1 MKLNLRLAIGWLL
14 LAGGLGL
21 AAWYLMHRPDHEGGV
36 GGRLAPVDRR
46 PVVLITLDTTRADH
60 LQPYGSTTVETP
72 ILQAF
77 AESAL
82 LFERAYAVTP
92 ITLPSHTSILSGQIP
107 PKTGVRN
114 NGTHYVPEDI
124 ETLATVLG
132 GDGYRTA
139 AFVSA
144 SVLDSRYGLD
154 RGFDVYDDDLSAG
167 LARFERMVPDRP
179 AEATIAAAM
188 TWLDTLDPGEDFFLW
203 VHLYDPHSAYNPPP
217 PYRDDYRDDLY
228 SGEIAYMD
236 AQIGVLLDHPV
247 LLREDEPIISIIGD
261 HGESLGEHGELTH
274 GGLVYDSTMHVP
286 WLLRIPD
293 GPAGV
298 RMSLPVSQ
306 VDLVPTI
313 LGSVGVAS
321 PSGID
326 GLDLMAVF
334 AGDDMGGEVLRNR
347 AIYGECYLP
356 FYTYGWSKL
365 QCVRVNHD
373 KYIAAPEPEF
383 YDTRRDPREMTD
395 QIDTRQNTAH
405 DLNRELEVF
414 LEGEGAAEEA
424 ATLEIDSTTQEQLRA
439 LGYLAVGSGPIEV
452 EGERA
457 NPMEMI
463 HLHVGLERARQ
474 FMAFNMH
481 QEAIDELNGVLASD
495 PRNLAAMVDLAVSL
509 RVQGQISEAKEI
521 ILRALE
527 VDPDYSRLHLMLAQV
542 ELLTGHRDQARELVQ
557 GVLDRNP
564 RDMDAAIM
572 RASMYLGDGERA
584 QARDLVRGAIERDP
598 EHTVLQAFFAKM
610 IEIPDGELAS
620 AETRLKNALE
630 RDPFMAEAWM
640 VLGVLQK
647 KQGRVAE
654 AEASFERG
662 LLSSSDDEILHR
674 ELGLLLAEQG
684 IADRAQVHL
693 EESIRLGSRLNAEAH
708 VALGALLARQGKL
721 VEATKHYDL
730 VLEQEP
736 RNPGARNNRAIAMIS
751 VGRIDDA
758 QSDLE
763 LLVADHPDFADAHN
777 NLAMVASLLKQWSKA
792 ETHAR
797 RATELAPN
805 SADAWS
811 NLGYALEEL
820 GRLDEAEQAFRM
832 ALRANPSHWRAR
844 FNLGSLLAR
853 MERYEEAA
861 AELTE
866 VAVSHPVTAEVH
878 LELGDIFVGPL
889 GQPAKARAYYQA
901 FLRLAPQHP
910 RADEI
915 RNLLTTLG

>member
-1 MKLNLRLAIGWLL
+1 MNLNLRLAIGWVL

-21 AAWYLMHRPDHEGGV
+21 AVWYLMHRPGSESGAGH
-36 GGRLAPVDRR
+36 RLTPVSRR
-46 PVVLITLDTTRADH
+46 PIVLVTLDTTRADH
-60 LQPYGSTTVETP
+60 LQPYGSETVETP

-77 AESAL
+77 ADGAL

-92 ITLPSHTSILSGQIP
+92 ITLPSHTSILSGKFP

-114 NGTHYVPEDI
+114 NGIHYVPEDI

-132 GDGYRTA
+132 GEGYRTA

-154 RGFDVYDDDLSAG
+154 RGFEVYNDDLSTG
-167 LARFERMVPDRP
+167 LTRYERMVPDRP

-188 TWLDTLDPGEDFFLW
+188 AWLDSLEPGEDYFLW

-217 PYRDDYRDDLY
+217 PYRDRYRDSLY

-236 AQIGVLLDHPV
+236 AQIGILLDHPA
-247 LLREDEPIISIIGD
+247 LLSANEPIISIIGD

-274 GGLVYDSTMHVP
+274 GSLIYDSTMWVP
-286 WLLRIPD
+286 WILQIPG

-313 LGSVGVAS
+313 LGSVGAEV
-321 PSGID
+321 PSGVD
-326 GLDLMAVF
+326 GLDLMEVF
-334 AGDDMGGEVLRNR
+334 GGDDMGGGILKKR

-356 FYTYGWSKL
+356 FYSYGWAKL
-365 QCVRVNHD
+365 NSVRVDHN
-373 KYIAAPEPEF
+373 KLIVAPESEL
-383 YDTRRDPREMTD
+383 YDTRKDPREMTN

-405 DLNRELEVF
+405 DLDRELEVF
-414 LEGEGAAEEA
+414 LEGEGEAEEA

-474 FMAFNMH
+474 FMAFDMH
-481 QEAIDELNGVLASD
+481 QEAIDELKEVLVYD
-495 PRNLAAMVDLAVSL
+495 PNNLAAMVDLAASL
-509 RVQGQISEAKEI
+509 KVQGAVEEAKEVLI
-521 ILRALE
+521 RALE

-542 ELLTGHRDQARELVQ
+542 ELMTGHRDQAKELVQ

-564 RDMDAAIM
+564 RDIDATMM

-584 QARDLVRGAIERDP
+584 AARDLMQEAIERDP
-598 EHTVLQAFFAKM
+598 ENSLMQAYFAKM
-610 IEIPDGELAS
+610 IEIPDGEVAS
-620 AETRLKNALE
+620 AEARLLTALE
-630 RDPFMAEAWM
+630 RDPFMAEAWL

-647 KQGRVAE
+647 GQGRVEE

-662 LLSSSDDEILHR
+662 LGSSSDDANLHR

-684 IADRAQVHL
+684 TADRAKVHL
-693 EESIRLGSRLNAEAH
+693 EESIRLGSRMNAEAH

-721 VEATKHYDL
+721 TEATKHYDL
-730 VLEQEP
+730 VLEEEP

-751 VGRIDDA
+751 VGRIEDA
-758 QSDLE
+758 ERDLE
-763 LLVADHPDFADAHN
+763 RLVDDHPDFADAHN
-777 NLAMVASLLKQWSKA
+777 NLAMVASLHRQWSKA
-792 ETHAR
+792 EMHAR
-797 RATELAPN
+797 RATDLAPN

-820 GRLDEAEQAFRM
+820 GRFDEAEQAFRR
-832 ALRANPSHWRAR
+832 ALQVNPSHWRAR
-844 FNLGSLLAR
+844 YNLGSLLAG

-861 AELTE
+861 AELME
-866 VAVSHPVTAEVH
+866 VAASQPGTAEVH
-878 LELGDIFVGPL
+878 LMLGDLLVGPL
-889 GQPAKARAYYQA
+889 DQPKRARAHYQA
-901 FLRLAPQHP
+901 FLRFAPQHP